1 MAKTK
6 LNIRSLFYITHCDNL
21 PSIIQRGILS
31 HAQVEANGLS
41 PKPVY
46 DKNIVLRRRDRRTP
60 DGRSLWEFANL
71 YFQPRNPMLYRVV
84 QEAGIR
90 NVVVIGVDP
99 KVMEIPGCFVSDGNA
114 AHSLSNIWPLA
125 EGLQHLA
132 ALRKIWDK
140 EWWREADGSKRQI
153 MAELLVPDGI
163 PPAYLQTFYTADHK
177 TVDYVRQLLPD
188 APIDVVPEPNMFF
201 QPDSSKRLT
210 DTITLVDGD
219 LFFSRQQTLTIS
231 VNTVG
236 VMGKGLASRA
246 KYQFPDV
253 YVVYQDAC
261 RSKQLQLGK
270 PYLYRREAFIDEE
283 LADEPASLANPNAN
297 KWFLLFATKRHWREP
312 SDLKGIEQGLQWLQ
326 DHYQSEGIR
335 SLAMPA
341 LGCGLGGLDW
351 RDVGPLMCRYL
362 APLSIPVAIYLPRE
376 KPIAPELLTPEFLLD
391 KAM

>member
-163 PPAYLQTFYTADHK
+163 PPAYLQTIYTADHK

-201 QPDSSKRLT
+201 NR
-210 DTITLVDGD
+210 V
-219 LFFSRQQTLTIS
+219 SR
-231 VNTVG
+231 
-236 VMGKGLASRA
+236 
-246 KYQFPDV
+246 
-253 YVVYQDAC
+253 
-261 RSKQLQLGK
+261 
-270 PYLYRREAFIDEE
+270 
-283 LADEPASLANPNAN
+283 
-297 KWFLLFATKRHWREP
+297 
-312 SDLKGIEQGLQWLQ
+312 SDLPI
-326 DHYQSEGIR
+326 QSR
-335 SLAMPA
+335 WWM
-341 LGCGLGGLDW
+341 
-351 RDVGPLMCRYL
+351 
-362 APLSIPVAIYLPRE
+362 AICS
-376 KPIAPELLTPEFLLD
+376 FLVSKL
-391 KAM
+391 